1 MNLRTVTT
9 VTMGAGVLGGLCWL
23 LRLVL
28 DLAGTDDGGLV
39 DVLEWAGFVL
49 VAIALAALG
58 AGLVGKSELWL
69 RAIVAVAFPLLVW
82 SVLEVLRQAGNPAV
96 VDGILGAVVL
106 AICAHRLTQGG
117 GGPQAERRP
126 HGAHAR

>member
-1 MNLRTVTT
+1 MNLRT
-9 VTMGAGVLGGLCWL
+9 VTMGAGVLGGACWL

-28 DLAGTDDGGLV
+28 DVAGTDDGSFVAL
-39 DVLEWAGFVL
+39 LEWAGLVL
-49 VAIALAALG
+49 VGVALGALG

-82 SVLEVLRQAGNPAV
+82 SVLEVLRPAGNPAV
-96 VDGILGAVVL
+96 IDGLLGVVVL
-106 AICAHRLTQGG
+106 AICARRLAQDGG
-117 GGPQAERRP
+117 TAAERRA